1 MDDQKDGCH
10 WVQIAWS
17 LSRRAGLDRDPA
29 KMSMSE
35 PERRLR
41 RRLYWSLLSRDAL
54 GALGL
59 KAPLN
64 CWPQT
69 NEISDL
75 VVDDFDLGDVPQD
88 GYDKIGVLWPPG
100 KRRLLCLVCVS
111 QTKLHQHLRSILCK
125 QYRFGDYKR
134 NAGKGDE
141 TSSKISLLPLTTADA
156 RANLDELEAGLNS
169 WRDSL
174 PAELQQTAV
183 GPEISDADFEP
194 FVVHRSMLH
203 MLYHTCLITLYR
215 PWLHPYQ
222 GLTSIQ
228 TVSSEDTFQQRAQTT
243 VRDSAY
249 AITDHAVELYQLDL
263 VRHLPQTGLSALV
276 AAVVSHIA
284 DMLSPWESLR
294 QAGFRGFERCSH
306 LINELRENYYSAD
319 FTADFARILA
329 QAKQLPNPPKFNHGT
344 SHSKPGVD
352 AIDFRVEAQSGFSG
366 IVYDHGDGTIEQASS
381 PLLAPPLPTAL
392 LPEGFDLSTPER
404 TDLTENANWSLPIEF
419 NETFG
424 HDPTNLALTGVEDYY
439 RNFREETVRLLGD
452 FYDDNTGLFSIRP
465 GIDAVLT

>member
-1 MDDQKDGCH
+1 MDDQKDACH

-17 LSRRAGLDRDPA
+17 LSRRAGLDQDPA

-64 CWPQT
+64 CWPQN

-88 GYDKIGVLWPPG
+88 GYDKIGVRWPPG
-100 KRRLLCLVCVS
+100 KRQLLCLACVS
-111 QTKLHQHLRSILCK
+111 QTKLHQHLRSILSK

-141 TSSKISLLPLTTADA
+141 KSSKMILLPLKTADA

-174 PAELQQTAV
+174 PADLQQTAV
-183 GPEISDADFEP
+183 GPEMSDADFES
-194 FVVHRSMLH
+194 FMVHRSMLH

-215 PWLHPYQ
+215 PWLHPCQ
-222 GLTSIQ
+222 GLTSMQ
-228 TVSSEDTFQQRAQTT
+228 TVSNEDTFQQRAQTT

-284 DMLSPWESLR
+284 DMLSQSESLR
-294 QAGFRGFERCSH
+294 QAGLRGFERCSH

-319 FTADFARILA
+319 FSAEFARILA
-329 QAKQLPNPPKFNHGT
+329 QAKQLSNPPKLNHGT
-344 SHSKPGVD
+344 SHSILGGDVLD
-352 AIDFRVEAQSGFSG
+352 SHVVAQSGFSA
-366 IVYDHGDGTIEQASS
+366 IVYDQVDGSNEQASS
-381 PLLAPPLPTAL
+381 PTLAPPLPAAL
-392 LPEGFDLSTPER
+392 FPEGLDLSTPER
-404 TDLTENANWSLPIEF
+404 TDLAENASWSLPIEF
-419 NETFG
+419 TETFG
-424 HDPTNLALTGVEDYY
+424 HEPTNLALTGDEEYY

-452 FYDDNTGLFSIRP
+452 FYDDHTGLFSIRP
-465 GIDAVLT
+465 GVDAVST

>member
-1 MDDQKDGCH
+1 MDDQKDACH

-64 CWPQT
+64 CWPQ
-69 NEISDL
+69 NDEMSDL
-75 VVDDFDLGDVPQD
+75 VVDDFDLGNVPQD
-88 GYDKIGVLWPPG
+88 GYDKIGVRWPPG
-100 KRRLLCLVCVS
+100 KRRLLCLTCVS
-111 QTKLHQHLRSILCK
+111 QTKLHQHLRRILSR
-125 QYRFGDYKR
+125 QYQFGDYRR

-141 TSSKISLLPLTTADA
+141 KSSKMTLLPLRTEDA
-156 RANLDELEAGLNS
+156 RASLDELEAGLNL

-174 PAELQQTAV
+174 PAELQQTAAS
-183 GPEISDADFEP
+183 PEMSDADFES

-215 PWLHPYQ
+215 PWLHPCQ
-222 GLTSIQ
+222 ASISIQ
-228 TVSSEDTFQQRAQTT
+228 TVSNEDFQQKAQMT

-284 DMLSPWESLR
+284 DLLSQSEPLR
-294 QAGFRGFERCSH
+294 QAGLRGFERCSH

-319 FTADFARILA
+319 FSADFARILA
-329 QAKQLPNPPKFNHGT
+329 QAKHLSNPPKLNHGT
-344 SHSKPGVD
+344 SHSTLGGEVLD
-352 AIDFRVEAQSGFSG
+352 SHVEAQSGFSG
-366 IVYDHGDGTIEQASS
+366 IVYDQVGVTIEQAS
-381 PLLAPPLPTAL
+381 PPTLAPPLPTAL
-392 LPEGFDLSTPER
+392 FPQGLDLSIPER
-404 TDLTENANWSLPIEF
+404 TALAENASWSLPIEF
-419 NETFG
+419 ADTFG
-424 HDPTNLALTGVEDYY
+424 LEPTNLALTVDAEYY

-452 FYDDNTGLFSIRP
+452 FYEDHTGLFSTRP
-465 GIDAVLT
+465 GADAVAT